1 MRPRPK
7 NAFDS
12 FRYALDGIL
21 HGFRSQRH
29 MRFHFCIAVLALLA
43 GVVYGLNATELL
55 VLTFAISLVIIAELF
70 NTAIEAVVDLV
81 TTTYHPLAK
90 YAKDVAA
97 GAVLIAA
104 LNACVVGLL
113 LFLDVGPVQRLIQ
126 RQPSMQV
133 EFQTVIV
140 TIVMLLVLLVIWKVL
155 GNKGTFLH
163 GGVVSGHS
171 AVGFCLC
178 TLILLIS
185 PNNPFVAFLAILMAL
200 IISQSRVEAGV
211 HTLQEVLIGA
221 LLGILLPVVLFRV
234 VPEVL
239 RHLAV
244 GTAAAG

>member
-7 NAFDS
+7 NALDS

-29 MRFHFCIAVLALLA
+29 MRFHFCVAVLALLA
-43 GVVYGLNATELL
+43 GVVFGLNRAELL
-55 VLTFAISLVIIAELF
+55 VLLFAISLVIIAELF

-81 TTTYHPLAK
+81 TTAYHPLAK

-113 LFLDVGPVQRLIQ
+113 LFLDVERVQHLIS
-126 RQPSMQV
+126 REPSTQV
-133 EFQTVIV
+133 KFQTVIV
-140 TIVMLLVLLVIWKVL
+140 TLVMLLVLLVIWKIL

-163 GGVVSGHS
+163 GGIVSGH
-171 AVGFCLC
+171 AAIGFCLC
-178 TLILLIS
+178 TIILLMS
-185 PNNPFVAFLAILMAL
+185 NNPFVAFLAILMAL
-200 IISQSRVEAGV
+200 IISQSRVEAGI
-211 HTLQEVLIGA
+211 HTLQEVVIGA
-221 LLGILLPVVLFRV
+221 LLGIVLPVVLFRL

-239 RHLAV
+239 RHLTV
-244 GTAAAG
+244 HGAAAG

>member
-29 MRFHFCIAVLALLA
+29 MRFHFCVAVLALLA
-43 GVVYGLNATELL
+43 GVVYGLKATELL

-104 LNACVVGLL
+104 LNACVVGVL
-113 LFLDVGPVQRLIQ
+113 LFLDVEPVQRLIS
-126 RQPSMQV
+126 REPTRQV

-140 TIVMLLVLLVIWKVL
+140 TVVMLLVLLVIWKVL

-185 PNNPFVAFLAILMAL
+185 PSNPFVAFLAILMAL

-221 LLGILLPVVLFRV
+221 LMGILLPVVLFRV
-234 VPEVL
+234 VPELL
-239 RHLAV
+239 RHLTV
-244 GTAAAG
+244 RAALAG

>member
-43 GVVYGLNATELL
+43 GVIYGLNATELL
-55 VLTFAISLVIIAELF
+55 VLTFAISMVIIAELF

-104 LNACVVGLL
+104 LNACVVGVL
-113 LFLDVGPVQRLIQ
+113 LFLDVEPVQRLIS
-126 RQPSMQV
+126 RAPSMQV

-163 GGVVSGHS
+163 GGIISGHS

-239 RHLAV
+239 RHLTV
-244 GTAAAG
+244 RAASAG

>member
-29 MRFHFCIAVLALLA
+29 MRFHFCIAALALLA

-81 TTTYHPLAK
+81 TTSYHPLAK

-104 LNACVVGLL
+104 LNACVVGVL
-113 LFLDVGPVQRLIQ
+113 LFLDVGPVERLIS
-126 RQPSMQV
+126 RKPSMEVQ
-133 EFQTVIV
+133 FQTVIV
-140 TIVMLLVLLVIWKVL
+140 TLVMLLVLLVIWKVL
-155 GNKGTFLH
+155 GNKGTFLR
-163 GGVVSGHS
+163 GGVVSGHT
-171 AVGFCLC
+171 AIGFCLC
-178 TLILLIS
+178 TIILLLS
-185 PNNPFVAFLAILMAL
+185 NNPFVAFLAILMAL
-200 IISQSRVEAGV
+200 IISQSRVEAGI
-211 HTLQEVLIGA
+211 HSLQEVLIGA

-239 RHLAV
+239 RHLSVHAAV
-244 GTAAAG
+244 TG

>member
-7 NAFDS
+7 SAFDS

-29 MRFHFCIAVLALLA
+29 MRFHFCVAVLALLA

-81 TTTYHPLAK
+81 TTSYHPLAK

-113 LFLDVGPVQRLIQ
+113 LFLDVGPVQRLIS
-126 RQPSMQV
+126 REPSLQV
-133 EFQTVIV
+133 QFQTVIV
-140 TIVMLLVLLVIWKVL
+140 TLVMLLVLLVIWKVL

-163 GGVVSGHS
+163 GGVISGHS

-178 TLILLIS
+178 TIILLMS
-185 PNNPFVAFLAILMAL
+185 SSPFVAFLAILMAM

-211 HTLQEVLIGA
+211 HSVQEVLFGA
-221 LLGILLPVVLFRV
+221 LLGILLPVVLFRL

-239 RHLAV
+239 RHLSV
-244 GTAAAG
+244 HVAAAG

>member
-12 FRYALDGIL
+12 FRFALDGIL

-29 MRFHFCIAVLALLA
+29 MRFHFCVAVLALLA
-43 GVVYGLNATELL
+43 GVVFQLERAELL
-55 VLTFAISLVIIAELF
+55 VLTFAISMVIITELL
-70 NTAIEAVVDLV
+70 NTAIESVVDLV

-104 LNACVVGLL
+104 LNACVVGVL
-113 LFLDVGPVQRLIQ
+113 LFLDAEQVRRMISMA
-126 RQPSMQV
+126 PSTQMR
-133 EFQTVIV
+133 FQTVIV
-140 TIVMLLVLLVIWKVL
+140 AMVMLLVLLVIWKVL

-178 TLILLIS
+178 TMILLMA
-185 PNNPFVAFLAILMAL
+185 NNPFVAFLAILMAL

-211 HTLQEVLIGA
+211 HTLQEVLFGA
-221 LLGILLPVVLFRV
+221 LIGIALPVVLLRV
-234 VPEVL
+234 VPIVL
-239 RHLAV
+239 RHLGGHGVAT
-244 GTAAAG
+244 G

>member
-29 MRFHFCIAVLALLA
+29 MRFHFCIAALALLA
-43 GVVYGLNATELL
+43 GVIYGLNATELL

-113 LFLDVGPVQRLIQ
+113 LFLDVEPGQRVISPQPRMPGQFPTLIL
-126 RQPSMQV
+126 
-133 EFQTVIV
+133 
-140 TIVMLLVLLVIWKVL
+140 TIVMLLVLLVIWK
-155 GNKGTFLH
+155 
-163 GGVVSGHS
+163 
-171 AVGFCLC
+171 
-178 TLILLIS
+178 
-185 PNNPFVAFLAILMAL
+185 
-200 IISQSRVEAGV
+200 
-211 HTLQEVLIGA
+211 
-221 LLGILLPVVLFRV
+221 
-234 VPEVL
+234 
-239 RHLAV
+239 
-244 GTAAAG
+244 

>member
-29 MRFHFCIAVLALLA
+29 MRFHFCAAVLVLLA
-43 GVVYGLNATELL
+43 GVIYGLNATELL

-104 LNACVVGLL
+104 LNACVVGVL
-113 LFLDVGPVQRLIQ
+113 LFLDVERIQ
-126 RQPSMQV
+126 HMVSRQPSTQV
-133 EFQTVIV
+133 KFQTVIV
-140 TIVMLLVLLVIWKVL
+140 TLVMLLVLLVIWKVL
-155 GNKGTFLH
+155 GNKGTFLR
-163 GGVVSGHS
+163 GGIVSGHS
-171 AVGFCLC
+171 AIGFCLC
-178 TLILLIS
+178 TIILLLAN
-185 PNNPFVAFLAILMAL
+185 NNPFVAFLAIL
-200 IISQSRVEAGV
+200 
-211 HTLQEVLIGA
+211 
-221 LLGILLPVVLFRV
+221 
-234 VPEVL
+234 
-239 RHLAV
+239 
-244 GTAAAG
+244 

>member
-29 MRFHFCIAVLALLA
+29 MRFHFGIAVLALLA

-55 VLTFAISLVIIAELF
+55 ILTFAISLVIIAELF

-81 TTTYHPLAK
+81 TTSYHPLAK

-104 LNACVVGLL
+104 LNACVVGVL
-113 LFLDVGPVQRLIQ
+113 LFLDVGPVQRLIA
-126 RQPSMQV
+126 REPSMQV
-133 EFQTVIV
+133 QFQTVIV
-140 TIVMLLVLLVIWKVL
+140 TLMLLVLLVIWKVL
-155 GNKGTFLH
+155 GHKGTLLH
-163 GGVVSGHS
+163 GGIVSGHS

-178 TLILLIS
+178 TIILLIS
-185 PNNPFVAFLAILMAL
+185 NSPFVAFLAILMAM
-200 IISQSRVEAGV
+200 IISQSRVEAGI
-211 HTLQEVLIGA
+211 HSLQEVLMGA

-239 RHLAV
+239 RHLTVRA
-244 GTAAAG
+244 

>member
-12 FRYALDGIL
+12 FRFALDGIL
-21 HGFRSQRH
+21 HGLRSQRH
-29 MRFHFCIAVLALLA
+29 MRFHFCIAALALLA
-43 GVVYGLNATELL
+43 GVVYGLNTTELL

-81 TTTYHPLAK
+81 TTSYHPLAK

-104 LNACVVGLL
+104 LNACVVGVL
-113 LFLDVGPVQRLIQ
+113 LFLDVGPVQRLIA
-126 RQPSMQV
+126 REPSMQV
-133 EFQTVIV
+133 QFQTVIV
-140 TIVMLLVLLVIWKVL
+140 TLVMLLVLLVIWKVL
-155 GNKGTFLH
+155 GHKGTLLH
-163 GGVVSGHS
+163 GGIVSGHS

-178 TLILLIS
+178 TIILLIS
-185 PNNPFVAFLAILMAL
+185 NSPFVAFLAILMAM
-200 IISQSRVEAGV
+200 IISQSRVEAGI
-211 HTLQEVLIGA
+211 HSLQEVLMGA

-239 RHLAV
+239 RHLSIHV
-244 GTAAAG
+244 AAAG

>member
-7 NAFDS
+7 NALDS

-29 MRFHFCIAVLALLA
+29 LRFHFCIAVLALLA
-43 GVVYGLNATELL
+43 GVVFGLKRAELL
-55 VLTFAISLVIIAELF
+55 VLTLAISLVIITELF

-81 TTTYHPLAK
+81 TTAYHPLAK

-104 LNACVVGLL
+104 LNACVVGVL
-113 LFLDVGPVQRLIQ
+113 LFLDVEHVQQLIS
-126 RQPSMQV
+126 REPSKQV

-140 TIVMLLVLLVIWKVL
+140 TLVMLLVLLVIWKVL
-155 GNKGTFLH
+155 GNRGTFLH
-163 GGVVSGHS
+163 GGIVSGHS

-178 TLILLIS
+178 TIILLMS
-185 PNNPFVAFLAILMAL
+185 ENPFVAFLAILMAL

-211 HTLQEVLIGA
+211 HTMQEVFIGA
-221 LLGILLPVVLFRV
+221 LLGIVLPVVLFRV

-239 RHLAV
+239 RHLTV
-244 GTAAAG
+244 HGAAAG

>member
-29 MRFHFCIAVLALLA
+29 MRFHFCIAALALLA

-81 TTTYHPLAK
+81 TTSYHPLAK

-104 LNACVVGLL
+104 LNACVVGVL
-113 LFLDVGPVQRLIQ
+113 LFLDVGPVERLIS
-126 RQPSMQV
+126 RKPSMEVQ
-133 EFQTVIV
+133 FQTVIV
-140 TIVMLLVLLVIWKVL
+140 TLVMLLVLLVIWKVL

-163 GGVVSGHS
+163 GGVISGHS

-178 TLILLIS
+178 TIILLMS
-185 PNNPFVAFLAILMAL
+185 TSPFVAFLAILMAM

-211 HTLQEVLIGA
+211 HSLQEVLFGA

-244 GTAAAG
+244 HGAVTG

>member
-29 MRFHFCIAVLALLA
+29 MRFHFCVAVLALLA
-43 GVVYGLNATELL
+43 GVAFQLDRAELL
-55 VLTFAISLVIIAELF
+55 VLVFAISLVIITEMF
-70 NTAIEAVVDLV
+70 NTAIESVVDLV

-90 YAKDVAA
+90 FAKDVAA

-113 LFLDVGPVQRLIQ
+113 LFLDTDQVQRLVAM
-126 RQPSMQV
+126 PAGTQV
-133 EFQTVIV
+133 KFQTVIV

-163 GGVVSGHS
+163 GGIVSGHS
-171 AVGFCLC
+171 AIGFCIC
-178 TLILLIS
+178 TIILLMA
-185 PNNPFVAFLAILMAL
+185 NNPFVAFLAILMAL

-211 HTLQEVLIGA
+211 HTLQEVLYGA
-221 LLGILLPVVLFRV
+221 LLGIVLPVVLFRV

-239 RHLAV
+239 RHLS
-244 GTAAAG
+244 GHGAATG

>member
-29 MRFHFCIAVLALLA
+29 MRFHFCVAALALLA

-104 LNACVVGLL
+104 LNACVVGVL
-113 LFLDVGPVQRLIQ
+113 LFLDVERVQHMVSQ
-126 RQPSMQV
+126 QPSTQV
-133 EFQTVIV
+133 KFQTVIV
-140 TIVMLLVLLVIWKVL
+140 TLVMLLVLLVIWKVL
-155 GNKGTFLH
+155 GNKGTFLR
-163 GGVVSGHS
+163 GGIVSGH
-171 AVGFCLC
+171 AAIGFCLC
-178 TLILLIS
+178 TIILLMS
-185 PNNPFVAFLAILMAL
+185 TSPFVAFLAILMAL
-200 IISQSRVEAGV
+200 IISQSRVEAGI
-211 HTLQEVLIGA
+211 HTVQEVLFGA
-221 LLGILLPVVLFRV
+221 RLGIVLPVVLFRV

-244 GTAAAG
+244 RPTAIG

>member
-12 FRYALDGIL
+12 FRFALDGIL

-29 MRFHFCIAVLALLA
+29 MRFHFCVAVLALLA

-81 TTTYHPLAK
+81 TTSYHPLAK

-104 LNACVVGLL
+104 LNACIVGLL
-113 LFLDVGPVQRLIQ
+113 LFLHVEPVQRLIS
-126 RQPSMQV
+126 REPSLQV
-133 EFQTVIV
+133 QFQTVIV
-140 TIVMLLVLLVIWKVL
+140 TLVMLLVLLVIWKVL
-155 GNKGTFLH
+155 GNRGTFLH
-163 GGVVSGHS
+163 GGVISGHS

-178 TLILLIS
+178 TIILLMS
-185 PNNPFVAFLAILMAL
+185 SSPFVAFLAILMAM

-211 HTLQEVLIGA
+211 HSIQEVLVGA

-234 VPEVL
+234 VPVVL
-239 RHLAV
+239 RHLSIHA
-244 GTAAAG
+244 AAAG